1 MKISDEVREYAE
13 KNGLMTE
20 EAILS
25 GMQDKADEFKES
37 GSEIYS

>member
-13 KNGLMTE
+13 KNGLQTE

-25 GMQDKADEFKES
+25 GMKEKADEFKQS